1 MRLLT
6 CVMGFRVPQ
15 GYSRVTQEGPATRKS
30 KSQGCHK
37 KPGSAVI
44 RGEREDL
51 VSVSDEN
58 LMLAYANG
66 DMEAFA
72 VLYQR
77 HKGRILG
84 YLVSR
89 LRDRDE
95 AEEVF
100 QVAFAKLHRARKK
113 YRQDIPFLPWMF
125 TITRNA
131 LVDHVRKR
139 KVYRQHVT
147 TSEEMVAAAADLRD
161 REPLAGQLAADL
173 AGLSATQRQA
183 LELRY
188 FQELSFAE
196 IADQLQTSAVN
207 ARQLVSRAIRSL
219 REFMLGKGIDHENR

>member
-1 MRLLT
+1 M
-6 CVMGFRVPQ
+6 
-15 GYSRVTQEGPATRKS
+15 TRRGMFA
-30 KSQGCHK
+30 GCHK
-37 KPGSAVI
+37 HPLSAVI
-44 RGEREDL
+44 LVEGED
-51 VSVSDEN
+51 VVVKTDEV
-58 LMLAYANG
+58 LMQAYADG
-66 DMEAFA
+66 DMEAFTL
-72 VLYQR
+72 LYQR
-77 HKGRILG
+77 HRGKVLG
-84 YLVSR
+84 YLISR

-100 QVAFAKLHRARKK
+100 QVAFAKLHGARKK

-131 LVDHVRKR
+131 LVDHVRR
-139 KVYRQHVT
+139 RDVYRLHVT
-147 TSEEMVAAAADLRD
+147 TSEEMVAAAAELRG

-207 ARQLVSRAIRSL
+207 ARQIVSRAIRSL
-219 REFMLGKGIDHENR
+219 REFMLGKGSDHENR